1 VSSTDPPPTAAGT
14 AGLVVLGFFT
24 AVAAGTLA
32 LFTIGDFA
40 AVAVFVSIFGGAL
53 VTART
58 HRRGPAQGVFA
69 ALAVV
74 LMGSIAITGYGA
86 AQILAVVASPGT
98 GTAAPADQADLAAA
112 ESKLDGSAESSAFRI
127 ELTEAEVNAVLQD
140 ALSTGNNPLARV
152 TIDITNATG
161 DPGRVDFVGM
171 FKNGSLEAAGTLSAE
186 VVAGSLQLEILEVD
200 VGIFSMPGVAQ
211 GAVEDVITDLADLEA
226 ALSAEGADVQS
237 IVIGDD
243 RAVITGTQRDGAAID
258 PFAVLAALGEGAD
271 LSAGGVPVEAQFPSG
286 RLSGTSAPGDRYYV
300 AIGDSLAA
308 NVGVEDP
315 AVGYVSRFH
324 TQLERVD
331 ATAYGLANFG
341 ISGETSGTL
350 LHGGQLDE
358 AVAFAA
364 ANDVAYVTIDIGAND
379 LLGHL
384 ASADC
389 SADIDAPAC
398 TDRINITLVAYSRNI
413 DSIFERVDA
422 AIPGATVV
430 VLTTYNPFSFGFEGE
445 LYFEARSNEIL
456 GELNRIAASAAD
468 SFGFLVADGSTPMRG
483 TATSTT
489 HMVDVPPDIHP
500 NALGY
505 DVLTGAL
512 VAAIGR

>member
-1 VSSTDPPPTAAGT
+1 MSSTDPTPTTPGT
-14 AGLVVLGFFT
+14 GGLVVLGLFT
-24 AVAAGTLA
+24 AVVAGTLA

-40 AVAVFVSIFGGAL
+40 AVAVFVTIFGGA
-53 VTART
+53 TAMART
-58 HRRGPAQGVFA
+58 HRRGPARGVFA
-69 ALAVV
+69 ALVVV
-74 LMGSIAITGYGA
+74 LIGSIAITGYGA

-112 ESKLDGSAESSAFRI
+112 ESKIDGSAESSAFRI

-140 ALSTGNNPLARV
+140 ALSTGNNPFARV

-161 DPGRVDFVGM
+161 DPGRVDFVGV
-171 FKNGSLEAAGTLSAE
+171 FKNGSLETAGTLSAE
-186 VVAGSLQLEILEVD
+186 VVAGSLELEIIEVD
-200 VGIFSMPGVAQ
+200 VGIFSVPAVAQ
-211 GAVEDVITDLADLEA
+211 GAVEDMITDLADLEA
-226 ALSAEGADVQS
+226 ALAEEGADVQS

-243 RAVITGTQRDGAAID
+243 RAVITGTQRNGTAID
-258 PFAVLAALGEGAD
+258 PVAVLAALGEGVD
-271 LSAGGVPVEAQFPSG
+271 LAAGGFPAEPQFPPG
-286 RLSGTSAPGDRYYV
+286 RVSGTSAPGDRYYV

-315 AVGYVSRFH
+315 ADGYVSRFH
-324 TQLERVD
+324 TQLERID
-331 ATAYGLANFG
+331 STAYGLANFG

-384 ASADC
+384 SSADC

-398 TDRINITLVAYSRNI
+398 TDRIDIALVAYSRNI
-413 DSIFERVDA
+413 GSIFEQLDA
-422 AIPGATVV
+422 AVPGATVV
-430 VLTTYNPFSFGFEGE
+430 VLTTYNPFSFGFENE
-445 LYFEARSNEIL
+445 VYFEARSNEVI
-456 GELNRIAASAAD
+456 GDLNRMAASAAD
-468 SFGFLVADGSTPMRG
+468 SFGFLVADGFGPMRG

-512 VAAIGR
+512 VAAIE